1 VSLLTPAAADAIR
14 ATLGQ
19 LLAHTYTRTPT
30 DPGAEDA
37 WGDTPP
43 AAGTPETGVAC
54 LYRPN
59 RRLTLPDG
67 SRVTLDEPNLRI
79 AFDDPVDVGDRVSDV
94 ADMDGTIIAPGPFIV
109 SALEPVAGLGE
120 LLQQRATLTG
130 AEVAE

>member
-1 VSLLTPAAADAIR
+1 MSLLTHAAADAIR

-19 LLAHTYTRTPT
+19 LRAHTYTRTPV
-30 DPGAEDA
+30 DPSAEDA

-67 SRVTLDEPNLRI
+67 SRVTLDEPNLRVEPT
-79 AFDDPVDVGDRVSDV
+79 DPLAVGDRVSDV
-94 ADMDGTIIAPGPFIV
+94 ADSDGTIVAPGPFTVQAI
-109 SALEPVAGLGE
+109 EPLAGLGE
-120 LLQQRATLTG
+120 LLQQRATLKG